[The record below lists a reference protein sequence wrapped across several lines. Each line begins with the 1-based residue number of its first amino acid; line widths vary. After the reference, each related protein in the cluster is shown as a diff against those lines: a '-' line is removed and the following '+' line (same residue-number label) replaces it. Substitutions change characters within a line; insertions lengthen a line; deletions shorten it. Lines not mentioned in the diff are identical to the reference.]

1 MPTERV
7 FDFDVAAEI
16 DRLFDDSSIPAD
28 GQPTAVILMG
38 GPGAGKTT
46 IRKQKYSSGYVII
59 DAADI
64 FLSLSCGELFPFPE
78 ALQEPMEL
86 VGRLVTH
93 RALSERRNIVT
104 EIIGA
109 EVEQTHQLV
118 DALKSIDYQVQLAAI
133 TCDIQEGMRRNMSRG
148 DDNISAYCAEP
159 FQRAWIIDTCNELAN
174 DRKVNLPD

>member
-1 MPTERV
+1 MPSERV
-7 FDFDVAAEI
+7 FKFDVKAEI

-38 GPGAGKTT
+38 GPAAGKTT
-46 IRKQKYSSGYVII
+46 VRKQKYSSGYVII

-64 FLSLSCGELFPFPE
+64 FLSLSRGEFFPFPE
-78 ALQEPMEL
+78 AFQEPMDL
-86 VGRLVTH
+86 IGRRVTH

-109 EVEQTHQLV
+109 EVEPAQRLIE
-118 DALKSIDYQVQLAAI
+118 ALKSIDYKVQLAAI
-133 TCDIQEGMRRNMSRG
+133 TCDIQEAMRRNMSRG
-148 DDNISAYCAEP
+148 DNNISAYYAEP

-174 DRKVNLPD
+174 HRKVNLPD